1 MTIGSRIKRRR
12 LALDMTLEDVSK
24 IVGVTRA
31 TIQKYENGI
40 ISNIPSDKIEL
51 LAKAL
56 LTSPAY
62 IMGWDDGMPAGAS
75 TMPGTVQRPRLGR
88 IACGK
93 PILADDNIECYDD
106 VPDWI
111 RCDYTLLC
119 KGDSMINARIYDGDI
134 VCVRAADQAADGS
147 IAVVLIDGEYDAEA
161 TLKRIR
167 IFPDHIVLEAE
178 NPLYRPLVYWHE
190 DMNRVHVKGVATHFI
205 STIK

>member
-1 MTIGSRIKRRR
+1 MTIGSRLKSRR

-40 ISNIPSDKIEL
+40 IGNIPSDKIEL

-62 IMGWDDGMPAGAS
+62 IMGWEDGLPAGARP
-75 TMPGTVQRPRLGR
+75 MPETVQRPRLGK
-88 IACGK
+88 IACGE
-93 PILADDNIECYDD
+93 PILGDDNIESYDD
-106 VPDWI
+106 VPAWI
-111 RCDYTLLC
+111 KCDFTLLC

-134 VCVRAADQAADGS
+134 VCIKATEQPENGS
-147 IAVVLIDGEYDAEA
+147 IAACLVDGEYETEA

-167 IFPDHIVLEAE
+167 LFADHIVLEAE
-178 NPLYRPLVYWHE
+178 NPLYRPMVFWHE
-190 DMNRVHVKGVATHFI
+190 EMDRVHVIGIATHFI
-205 STIK
+205 STVK